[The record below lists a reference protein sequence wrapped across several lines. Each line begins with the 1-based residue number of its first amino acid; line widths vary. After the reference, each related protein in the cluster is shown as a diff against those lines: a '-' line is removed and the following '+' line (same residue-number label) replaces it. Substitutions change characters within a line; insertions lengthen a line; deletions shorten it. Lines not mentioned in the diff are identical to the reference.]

1 MAISDRT
8 RGPSQIGRSPRS
20 GRLVSA
26 RSSAF
31 VEKGYGLVLLA
42 SVAFATSP
50 PLSRLAR
57 PAHPVLIAC
66 VRVALAALLLSAFDL
81 PGLLSAVRSLS
92 RVQRARVGLAGVLL
106 GAHFALFQWGLDQ
119 TSLPAA
125 VSLVSLEPLSVVVCA
140 WIFFGIAPKRLERVG
155 VLVATAG
162 AVIIGQGAGEGEHRL
177 TGDLLVLGAVVLFG
191 LYVASARALRD
202 VIEARHY
209 VPLVYTAAAITLVV
223 TLPFVPTSANATFW
237 PLGAGTLAAL
247 CALALI
253 PTAIGHTLVQRGAR
267 TLSPSL
273 ISLTSPGETLGS
285 ILISMALFAKSPTL
299 VEAIGCGVI
308 LCGALLAIRAQGSP
322 SEKQRTGNR
331 EQETGHRKQGTGN

>member
-1 MAISDRT
+1 MRRERHPFI
-8 RGPSQIGRSPRS
+8 
-20 GRLVSA
+20 
-26 RSSAF
+26 
-31 VEKGYGLVLLA
+31 EKGYALVLFA

-66 VRVALAALLLSAFDL
+66 VRVALAALLLAAFDL
-81 PGLLSAVRSLS
+81 PGIVRALRSLS
-92 RVQRARVGLAGVLL
+92 GTQRARVALAGVLL
-106 GAHFALFQWGLDQ
+106 GTHFALFQWGLDQ

-140 WIFFGIAPKRLERVG
+140 WLFFGIAPKRLERVG

-202 VIEARHY
+202 VIEAKHY
-209 VPLVYTAAAITLVV
+209 VPLVYSAAAV
-223 TLPFVPTSANATFW
+223 TLGVALPFLPTSPSESFGPFT
-237 PLGAGTLAAL
+237 AGTIAAL

-273 ISLTSPGETLGS
+273 IALTSPGETLGS
-285 ILISMALFAKSPTL
+285 ILISVALFGKSPTPL
-299 VEAIGCGVI
+299 EAVGCAII
-308 LCGALLAIRAQGSP
+308 LTGALLAIRAQS
-322 SEKQRTGNR
+322 S
-331 EQETGHRKQGTGN
+331 

>member
-1 MAISDRT
+1 MA
-8 RGPSQIGRSPRS
+8 
-20 GRLVSA
+20 LMSA
-26 RSSAF
+26 RRSAF

-66 VRVALAALLLSAFDL
+66 VRVALAASLLAAFDL
-81 PGLLSAVRSLS
+81 TGTVRALRALS
-92 RVQRARVGLAGVLL
+92 RVARARVALAGVLL

-140 WIFFGIAPKRLERVG
+140 WVFFGIAPRRLERVG

-162 AVIIGQGAGEGEHRL
+162 AVVIGQGAGEGEHRL
-177 TGDLLVLGAVVLFG
+177 LGDALVLGAVVLFG

-209 VPLVYTAAAITLVV
+209 VPLVYAAAAITLAVA
-223 TLPFVPTSANATFW
+223 LPFVPTSASATFW
-237 PLGAGTLAAL
+237 PLGAGPIAAL
-247 CALALI
+247 CALALV
-253 PTAIGHTLVQRGAR
+253 PTAVGHTLVQRGAR
-267 TLSPSL
+267 ILSPSL
-273 ISLTSPGETLGS
+273 IALTSPGETLGS

-299 VEAIGCGVI
+299 LEAAGCAVI
-308 LCGALLAIRAQGSP
+308 LCGALLAIRAQKG
-322 SEKQRTGNR
+322 
-331 EQETGHRKQGTGN
+331 